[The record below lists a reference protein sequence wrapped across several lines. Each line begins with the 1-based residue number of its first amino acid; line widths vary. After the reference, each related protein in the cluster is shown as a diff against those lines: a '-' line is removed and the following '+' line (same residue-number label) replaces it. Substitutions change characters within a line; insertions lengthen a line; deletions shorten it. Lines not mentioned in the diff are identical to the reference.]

1 MTPAQF
7 LARVKRNEVPPVC
20 LFLGQE
26 SYNRK
31 RSREALSGEPEH
43 YDLAETSLAAI
54 VDDARAM
61 SLFASERLIFVIGAE
76 TAMPRSSRS
85 AADDDDDEAGSASG
99 LAAGLLEA
107 YVKIPT
113 SGVTLV
119 FEATRWDLEGEDKP
133 KTDRVRRFFG
143 AIPDVV

>member
-43 YDLAETSLAAI
+43 YDLSETSLAAI

-76 TAMPRSSRS
+76 AAMPRTTSRS
-85 AADDDDDEAGSASG
+85 EVSDDDDDGG
-99 LAAGLLEA
+99 TGQ
-107 YVKIPT
+107 
-113 SGVTLV
+113 
-119 FEATRWDLEGEDKP
+119 
-133 KTDRVRRFFG
+133 
-143 AIPDVV
+143 